1 MKRIYAGHF
10 VQYILLFIFFCSC
23 EKRLDLIPETSLSE
37 VTFFKT
43 ADQFKLFANQFYTE
57 LPPVGFSTTRDAYA
71 DLLIERSTNTVSN
84 GTYSATPSSDLWQN
98 SYVTIRNATYLL
110 EKQAEADDDLKAQA
124 AVYAGEARFFRALA
138 YYNLFKDFGGVPI
151 IDKVLSLSDDS
162 LLYGPRNTRDEVV
175 NYILNDLDAAISVL
189 PTQSA
194 IAPADKGRVS
204 KGAALALKARVA
216 LFEGTWGKF
225 RNEDGYAEL
234 LDAAIDAST
243 QVMNSSEYEIFD
255 RRDVLGDE
263 SYRYFLI
270 LDVKQANPSTF
281 TKSDNKEYILPSKYD
296 ATIRPQPTVDFLGA
310 ANPTQKCADMFLC
323 TDGLPIDRSPI
334 FQGKSTITSEYENR
348 DLRMINIFVIPGSQ
362 IWESAP
368 LSYVRDWSDPFAGGY
383 PDVPSGSNVVVFGQ
397 STLTGYEQRKFTPEI
412 FNPSMDFPVIRYA
425 EVLLIN
431 AEALFEKN
439 DAITDAQLDLTIN
452 KLRARAGVANLSNAF
467 VASNGL
473 DMRTEIRRER
483 NVELFKEGFRFD
495 DLRRWKTA
503 ETELPQAIKGVL
515 WKGTQYETDPQY
527 SGIVYPLDTDGSII
541 IEDASRRHFDP
552 NKNYLFPLPTRQ
564 LLLNPQL
571 TQNPGW

>member
-1 MKRIYAGHF
+1 MKRIYI
-10 VQYILLFIFFCSC
+10 VLLIFSCSC
-23 EKRLDLIPETSLSE
+23 EKRLDLLPETSFSE

-43 ADQFKLFANQFYTE
+43 VDQFKLFANQFYAA

-71 DLLIERSTNTVSN
+71 DLLIERTTNTVSD
-84 GTYSATPSSDLWQN
+84 GTYSATPTSDLWQN

-110 EKQAEADDDLKAQA
+110 EKQDQAEADLKTQA
-124 AVYAGEARFFRALA
+124 AVYAGEARFFRAMA
-138 YYNLFKDFGGVPI
+138 YYNLLKDFGGVPI

-175 NYILNDLDAAISVL
+175 SYILNDLDASIGIL
-189 PTQSA
+189 PAESA

-216 LFEGTWGKF
+216 LFEGTWRKSRG
-225 RNEDGYAEL
+225 EDGYAAL
-234 LDAAIDAST
+234 LDAAIDASN
-243 QVMNSSEYEIFD
+243 QVINSNEYELFD

-270 LDVKQANPSTF
+270 LDLKQSNPANL
-281 TKSDNKEYILPSKYD
+281 TKADEKEYILSSKYD
-296 ATIRPQPTVDFLGA
+296 NTIRPQPLVDFLGA
-310 ANPTQKCADMFLC
+310 ACPTQKCADLFLC
-323 TDGLPIDRSPI
+323 TDGLPIDRSPV
-334 FQGKSTITSEYENR
+334 FQGKSTITSEYKNR
-348 DLRMINIFVIPGSQ
+348 DLRMKNIFVIPGSQ
-362 IWESAP
+362 VWESSP
-368 LSYVRDWSDPFAGGY
+368 LSYVRDWSNPLAGGY

-412 FNPSMDFPVIRYA
+412 LNPSMDFPVIRYA
-425 EVLLIN
+425 EVLLTN

-439 DAITDAQLDLTIN
+439 EAITDAELNLTIN
-452 KLRARAGVANLSNAF
+452 KLRERAGVADLSNAF
-467 VASNGL
+467 VGSNGL

-483 NVELFKEGFRFD
+483 SVELFKEGFRFD

-541 IEDASRRHFDP
+541 IEDAGRRHFDP

-564 LLLNPQL
+564 ILLNPKL
-571 TQNPGW
+571 TQNPGWQ